1 MTLLNA
7 RLWAL
12 PAVLAI
18 FVLMAW
24 LGPGSAAEKAE
35 PQKVEQG
42 KPAPNIDLPATQIA
56 KALPGKTD
64 AKTLSL
70 KDLQNKKNVVLYFF
84 PKALTGG

>member
-42 KPAPNIDLPATQIA
+42 KPAPNIDLPA